1 MQTMRKRHHWILF
14 GSVVHSF
21 LPSFI
26 PSLLHSFIPSVLHSS
41 ISSFLRK
48 FHHRHW
54 HRHRPCHRRHSSDC
68 APFITAFSCVFI
80 VFSFPFPAFFPAML
94 TCNFLMCVGMYTAFM
109 RVCMPTRRHAFACLH
124 AGTYVLTRHVRFVS
138 YSKNRLHA

>member
-14 GSVVHSF
+14 GSVVRSF
-21 LPSFI
+21 LPSFLPFFI
-26 PSLLHSFIPSVLHSS
+26 PSLLHSFIPSFLHSFSPSFPTVLQSFGPAVLHSS

-94 TCNFLMCVGMYTAFM
+94 TCNSRERLR
-109 RVCMPTRRHAFACLH
+109 RVLRKKAAVIYIC
-124 AGTYVLTRHVRFVS
+124 
-138 YSKNRLHA
+138 